1 MAEGMIII
9 IISVLIKLFN
19 KSSIIT
25 ALELE
30 AELEAEMVA
39 EDIMIQEQMQQVTG

>member
-9 IISVLIKLFN
+9 IISILIDYKTSHQSF
-19 KSSIIT
+19 K

-39 EDIMIQEQMQQVTG
+39 EDIMVQEQMQQVTG

>member
-1 MAEGMIII
+1 MIWFDNLNG
-9 IISVLIKLFN
+9 S
-19 KSSIIT
+19 SSILK

-39 EDIMIQEQMQQVTG
+39 EDIMVQEQMQQVTG